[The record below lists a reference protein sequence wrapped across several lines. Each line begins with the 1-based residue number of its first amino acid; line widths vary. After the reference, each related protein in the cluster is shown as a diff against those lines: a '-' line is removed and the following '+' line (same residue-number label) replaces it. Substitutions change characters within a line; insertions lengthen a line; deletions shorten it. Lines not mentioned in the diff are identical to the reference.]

1 MGSSGHVAA
10 WLARAEI
17 SPHGPPRKWKA
28 FKPSTIWPDLVSNAA
43 ATVWLLSSLHC
54 FAQAVAVSTSWRSPA
69 VIMSQRYQSECKPHR
84 SRRMRSHGLAPW
96 MSGMRRHPTK
106 FRTGPTAVSSVPTA
120 SAWGTTEPP
129 TPGARRRFHLRV
141 DMRGVPC

>member
-96 MSGMRRHPTK
+96 MSGMRRHPTELCFNVK
-106 FRTGPTAVSSVPTA
+106 APWS
-120 SAWGTTEPP
+120 EPCGDESDQP
-129 TPGARRRFHLRV
+129 LFILADTVGHPYGLLVR
-141 DMRGVPC
+141 